1 MHTTPSLRFNSTPL
15 LAATLMIGLAAC
27 DQGEPTPATPP
38 AASSAPTAPA
48 TAPPTAPPAAS
59 APAQAATQGTQ
70 VEVLNPEVNFG
81 VRQPGSMIKHEF
93 TMRNPTSAPVAIS
106 VFKPTCECTSGDG
119 VQGSVVPPGGSMQIP
134 ISFQLPNTT
143 GTKRAAVN
151 MVLSNGQALRLA
163 LSAESS
169 YAVRTI
175 PIYIDAFTNPA
186 DITGVVNLQSVDGR
200 PFTVLSVDGGTP
212 VMANPGQQVPR
223 TSQQIRYDLSTYEC
237 SRMPKWLLVETDHPD
252 AALLDMRIRHECT
265 KLQHQIDPSYR
276 PQINF
281 DGWIT
286 NAGLIPLGGSG
297 TFTVGIKNPPMR
309 DGQGGIVY
317 GKTPITGLISTSP
330 DFKAELVAQ
339 KADDEKK
346 RLVTAKITPLTNQT
360 GVFKVP
366 VRFLSGNRAQ
376 DLLVVGTVR

>member
-1 MHTTPSLRFNSTPL
+1 MHTPTSIRVKFATTFATAL
-15 LAATLMIGLAAC
+15 LLGLAAC
-27 DQGEPTPATPP
+27 DQGEPTASNPPAATPP
-38 AASSAPTAPA
+38 STPVSTAAPA
-48 TAPPTAPPAAS
+48 GNPAAS
-59 APAQAATQGTQ
+59 APVRPATQNTQ

-81 VRQPGSMIKHEF
+81 VRQPGSMIEHEF
-93 TMRNPTSAPVAIS
+93 TMRNPTAAPVTIS

-119 VQGSVVPPGGSMQIP
+119 VQGSVVPPGGSLQIP

-169 YAVRTI
+169 YAVRTV
-175 PIYIDAFTNPA
+175 PIFIDAFTNAA

-200 PFTVLSVDGGTP
+200 PFSVLSVDGKAP
-212 VMANPGQQVPR
+212 VMANPGAQSPQ
-223 TSQQIRYDLSTYEC
+223 TSQQIRYDLRGYDC
-237 SRMPKWLLVETDHPD
+237 NQMPKWLLIETDHPD
-252 AALLDMRIRHECT
+252 AALLDMRVRHECT

-286 NAGLIPLGGSG
+286 NAGLVPVGGSG
-297 TFTVGIKNPPMR
+297 TFSVGIKNPPMR

-317 GKTPITGLISTSP
+317 GKTPITGLMSTSP
-330 DFKAELVAQ
+330 DFKVELVSQ

-346 RLVTAKITPLTNQT
+346 RLVTARITPLTSQT
-360 GVFKVP
+360 GLFKVP
-366 VRFLSGNRAQ
+366 VRFISGNRAQ